1 MKPDFII
8 RTLTLGLLL
17 AVSPL
22 PALAADDTNSVSS
35 TDYSSFR
42 IISDRNIFNPNR
54 SSGRRY
60 ESSGPRVRVDSFTLI
75 GTMSYEKGSFAIFEG
90 TSSAYRKTFKTAD
103 TIAGYR
109 IAEIDPYSIKLLA
122 ASNQVITLPIGAQM
136 KRTDRGPWT
145 LLAQAEP
152 MTASAPT
159 PSNPGEPPSFSNRAA
174 SMNGAD
180 SEILKRLMMKRQK
193 EQ

>member
-8 RTLTLGLLL
+8 RILTLGLLL
-17 AVSPL
+17 AAGPL
-22 PALAADDTNSVSS
+22 AAADDTNSVSS

-54 SSGRRY
+54 SGRRY
-60 ESSGPRVRVDSFTLI
+60 ERSSPRVRVDSFTLI
-75 GTMSYEKGSFAIFEG
+75 GTMSYEKGSYAIFEG
-90 TSSAYRKTFKTAD
+90 TSSEYRQTLKPAD

-122 ASNQVITLPIGAQM
+122 ASNKVINLPIGAQM
-136 KRTDRGPWT
+136 KRTDHGPWT
-145 LLAQAEP
+145 LLAQAESVP
-152 MTASAPT
+152 DSAPT
-159 PSNPGEPPSFSNRAA
+159 SASPGEPAGFSNRAA
-174 SMNGAD
+174 TMNGAE
-180 SEILKRLMMKRQK
+180 SEILKRLMMRRQK